1 MPNWKTHLELG
12 KRLRKNFDYD
22 NKEYN
27 LFLMGNIL
35 PDLNNGYM
43 LKDRVIRPASV
54 KIYRLKE
61 KEVTEESNVDSESVN

>member
-43 LKDRVIRPASV
+43 LKDISE
-54 KIYRLKE
+54 KIDHE
-61 KEVTEESNVDSESVN
+61 KTHLLSILFL